1 MLAVEST
8 GPDSS
13 SDIIRVLDT
22 SGPFMSMSY
31 LASKNQVLLS
41 SRPAAHFANIR
52 HRVFTLDH
60 SPDGT
65 PVLSLIQTIQG
76 KSLSPKIVNYQNT
89 NNSFFFFY
97 IKYKITHF
105 LQVVPWPPVWLAR
118 TSGPSRFRV
127 TASCTRM
134 TRPPSACVAGV
145 SPTQWRKCRSRVTS
159 PC

>member
-8 GPDSS
+8 GQDSS

-76 KSLSPKIVNYQNT
+76 KSLSPIKTPIT
-89 NNSFFFFY
+89 HFFFFLY

-127 TASCTRM
+127 TASCTHM